1 MCLFAPQNG
10 FARLGYWCAI
20 GALRWVRIDR
30 YSLTGGLGESLMAVT
45 ISQVLASRPAQLA
58 AAAAEV
64 GAAANDLGN
73 QIARERLQL
82 TRLASDWRGSASDTA
97 QTHANEMFGD
107 QELYRDRL
115 TSLQT
120 AMASGGA
127 TLDGIRTRLS
137 QLVSSPEADL
147 FDISDDGRV
156 ALGWR
161 LKLLVAAY
169 PVLAM
174 KWGMRRLALQTA
186 IQTVLAEFDAA
197 DKATADKMNRIQQ
210 GLVGHG

>member
-1 MCLFAPQNG
+1 
-10 FARLGYWCAI
+10 
-20 GALRWVRIDR
+20 
-30 YSLTGGLGESLMAVT
+30 MAVT

-186 IQTVLAEFDAA
+186 IQTALAEFDAA
-197 DKATADKMNRIQQ
+197 DKATADKINRIQQ